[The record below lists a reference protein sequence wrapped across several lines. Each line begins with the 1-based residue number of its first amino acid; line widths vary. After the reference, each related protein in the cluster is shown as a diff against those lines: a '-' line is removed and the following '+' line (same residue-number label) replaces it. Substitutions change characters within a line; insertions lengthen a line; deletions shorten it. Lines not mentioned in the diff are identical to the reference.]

1 MQTSNMKKN
10 VIWNTIGVF
19 TLSLTSFIYSL
30 ILVRLCDL
38 SITGIW
44 SYVFAIA
51 CTAATLAAFGG
62 RTYQV
67 TDAKNKIS
75 TYTYVSARY
84 ITVTIAF
91 LLVLIFTIVKGFD
104 LNKSIIL
111 ILICVFKFF
120 EEVSDVYYGILQ
132 KHDKLYIVGKSLFF
146 KSLINM
152 ILFLLAIYFTKN
164 LLFAVILIFINNFLF
179 IYLYDRKEAI
189 KLEKIEKITNN
200 NFYKTYFKD
209 NLIICL
215 CLFLA
220 TYLVNCPKYVMEM
233 FLSDEMQ
240 GIYNILVLP
249 ATAVTL
255 IGSFI
260 INPILVN
267 ISNYFSENKLK
278 KIKTTANKII
288 LVLML
293 FGLFG
298 CIGGYL
304 LGTPILKII
313 YAFDLNSYM
322 KEFILI
328 IIGCTFYTI
337 SSVLSMILITTR
349 KLVSQL
355 IFNVILGIISFG
367 ICVLFI
373 KEYGVTG
380 GAYSYILIMLVRF
393 IGYTIFINMLGR
405 CKYEKEKNITCISK
419 Q

>member
-367 ICVLFI
+367 ICVFFI

-405 CKYEKEKNITCISK
+405 CKYEKEKNITRISK